1 MTHLIRRA
9 CYNTIWFEV
18 FFLLLPRMCI
28 ECKCTKKF
36 FINDIYAHIMVGWF
50 TIYLLATFSPSSV
63 TPHYPITIGN
73 TIIDP
78 QKLCKPTSPCACWL
92 HTVRE
97 WIYNRHK
104 LPRTFDSSLSI
115 YDINAYKK
123 CLEKLIWTKKKNH
136 VPQGG
141 IEPAPSLIRS
151 GLARIKWKMSS
162 MLSTELWK
170 HW

>member
-18 FFLLLPRMCI
+18 GLFFFFSRMCI
-28 ECKCTKKF
+28 ECKCTKKI

-78 QKLCKPTSPCACWL
+78 QKLCKPTSLMCMLVSRGAIWETIDFSDVHADCSSWSKL
-92 HTVRE
+92 FKTFRE
-97 WIYNRHK
+97 KVFMKW
-104 LPRTFDSSLSI
+104 TWF
-115 YDINAYKK
+115 KK
-123 CLEKLIWTKKKNH
+123 AQKTKKALD
-136 VPQGG
+136 
-141 IEPAPSLIRS
+141 ILI
-151 GLARIKWKMSS
+151 GELAATCPIKI
-162 MLSTELWK
+162 TVG
-170 HW
+170 